1 MDQAVRTP
9 DQSAQIAGRVS
20 VRGDARQNSSTW
32 QWVKRHIVFVV
43 TVLVPTLTAIVYY
56 SLIASDIYISESR
69 FIVRSPQKPVQSG
82 LLGDLLQSTGITH
95 SQDDTYAVRD
105 FILSRDA
112 VKELE
117 SKFDIRKVYAVGHG
131 DIFARFPDFDRD
143 RSFEAFLKYYRKHVG
158 VDYDPVTSI
167 TVLTVRGFSAEDA
180 YRINNLLLDM
190 SERLIN
196 GLNERSRSDLIR
208 FAENEVKIA
217 TDKARDASLA
227 MLAFRSQQSVFEPDK
242 QAAIQL
248 EGVAKL
254 EAELVSTEA
263 ELAQLKKLSPGNPQ
277 IVGMESRAETLRN
290 AIGSEAA
297 KVTSGK
303 GSLSAYA
310 SEFERLTLASTFADK
325 QLGVALASLETAR
338 SEAAR
343 KQLYLER
350 LVQPNLPDKA
360 MEPRR
365 LRAVLTVFL
374 FGLVLWGTASL
385 ILAAIREHGE

>member
-1 MDQAVRTP
+1 MDQAVHTP
-9 DQSAQIAGRVS
+9 DQNAPTDRVG
-20 VRGDARQNSSTW
+20 VTLNARSKPGVW
-32 QWVKRHIVFVV
+32 QWFRRNIVFVV

-56 SLIASDIYISESR
+56 SLFASDVYISESR
-69 FIVRSPQKPVQSG
+69 FIVRTPQKPAQTG

-112 VKELE
+112 VKELDE
-117 SKFDIRKVYAVGHG
+117 KLGIRKLYTEDHG
-131 DIFARFPDFDRD
+131 DIFTRFPSFDRD
-143 RSFEAFLKYYRKHVG
+143 RSFEAFLKYYRRQVT

-167 TVLTVRGFSAEDA
+167 SVLTVRGFSAQDA
-180 YRINNLLLDM
+180 FRANSLLLDM
-190 SERLIN
+190 SEQLIN
-196 GLNERSRSDLIR
+196 SLNERSRNDLIR

-217 TDKARDASLA
+217 ADKARDASLA
-227 MLAFRSQQSVFEPDK
+227 MLAFRSRQSVFEPDK

-277 IVGMESRAETLRN
+277 IIGMESRAETLRN
-290 AIGSEAA
+290 AITSEAA
-297 KVTSGK
+297 KVTSAK
-303 GSLSAYA
+303 DSLSAHA
-310 SEFERLTLASTFADK
+310 PEFERLTLESTFADK

-338 SEAAR
+338 SESAR
-343 KQLYLER
+343 QQLYLER
-350 LVQPNLPDKA
+350 LVQPSLPDKA

-365 LRAVLTVFL
+365 LRSVFTVFL
-374 FGLVLWGTASL
+374 VSMIAWGVVGLLLAS
-385 ILAAIREHGE
+385 IREHAD

>member
-1 MDQAVRTP
+1 MAV
-9 DQSAQIAGRVS
+9 
-20 VRGDARQNSSTW
+20 DARPHSSVW
-32 QWVKRHIVFVV
+32 QWVKRHLVFLL
-43 TVLVPTLTAIVYY
+43 TVLVPTLTASMYY

-112 VKELE
+112 VKELDE
-117 SKFDIRKVYAVGHG
+117 KLGIRKVYAAGHG
-131 DIFARFPDFDRD
+131 DVFARFPDFDRD

-167 TVLTVRGFSAEDA
+167 SVLTVRGFSADDA

-196 GLNERSRSDLIR
+196 SLNERSRNDLIR

-227 MLAFRSQQSVFEPDK
+227 MLTFRSKQSVFEPDK
-242 QAAIQL
+242 QAGIQL

-290 AIGSEAA
+290 AIAAEAA

-310 SEFERLTLASTFADK
+310 PEFERLTLESTFADK
-325 QLGVALASLETAR
+325 QLGAALASLQTAR

-343 KQLYLER
+343 QQLYLER
-350 LVQPNLPDKA
+350 LVQPNLPDEA

-365 LRAVLTVFL
+365 LRSVFTVFL
-374 FGLVLWGTASL
+374 VGMITWGVVSLVLAS
-385 ILAAIREHGE
+385 IREHAD